1 MEPFKPWS
9 KGYSTGMANSDA
21 VLTAE
26 GIPVCRMVEPV
37 VPHAIDLIL
46 AAPVMQKAL
55 TDLIQCIVMG
65 HDPTEKNADGISPLM
80 QAQQSL
86 PR

>member
-1 MEPFKPWS
+1 MEPLKPWS

-26 GIPVCRMVEPV
+26 GMPVCRMVDPV
-37 VPHAIDLIL
+37 VPHAIELIL
-46 AAPVMQKAL
+46 AAPLMHKAL

>member
-26 GIPVCRMVEPV
+26 GMPICRMVEPV
-37 VPHAIDLIL
+37 VPHAINLIL
-46 AAPVMQKAL
+46 AAPLMQKAL
-55 TDLIQCIVMG
+55 TDLIQCILNG
-65 HDPTEKNADGISPLM
+65 DDPTDKNENGMSLVKM
-80 QAQQSL
+80 AQLSL